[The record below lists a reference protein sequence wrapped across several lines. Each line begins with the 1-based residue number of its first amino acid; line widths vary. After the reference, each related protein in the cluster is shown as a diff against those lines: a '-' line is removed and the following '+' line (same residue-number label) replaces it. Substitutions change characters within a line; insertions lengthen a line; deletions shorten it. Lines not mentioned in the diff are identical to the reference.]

1 MLLGRAAL
9 LIGLAAGP
17 GCAGDDGLSRTD
29 FRARAD
35 SICASAN
42 DEIRALG
49 PEPPILTDEQ
59 AAWVEGV
66 GAVGRAAVDEIGG
79 LARPEGD
86 GERLD
91 VMIAGFERGFAGADD
106 IARAS
111 RAGDDAAFRA
121 AAADA
126 IRSLN
131 DARFAAAEY
140 GLDAC
145 ARLGRP

>member
-1 MLLGRAAL
+1 MLLRRREQFRSLLGRAAL

-17 GCAGDDGLSRTD
+17 GCAGDDGLSRTA

-66 GAVGRAAVDEIGG
+66 GAVGKAAV
-79 LARPEGD
+79 
-86 GERLD
+86 ERS
-91 VMIAGFERGFAGADD
+91 AAWHGP
-106 IARAS
+106 RATVS
-111 RAGDDAAFRA
+111 ALT
-121 AAADA
+121 
-126 IRSLN
+126 S
-131 DARFAAAEY
+131 
-140 GLDAC
+140 
-145 ARLGRP
+145 

>member
-1 MLLGRAAL
+1 VLLRRREQEFRSLLGRAAL
-9 LIGLAAGP
+9 LMGLAAGP
-17 GCAGDDGLSRTD
+17 GCAGNDGLSRTD

-35 SICASAN
+35 SICAS
-42 DEIRALG
+42 
-49 PEPPILTDEQ
+49 
-59 AAWVEGV
+59 
-66 GAVGRAAVDEIGG
+66 
-79 LARPEGD
+79 D

-126 IRSLN
+126 IRSMN

-145 ARLGRP
+145 PRLGRP